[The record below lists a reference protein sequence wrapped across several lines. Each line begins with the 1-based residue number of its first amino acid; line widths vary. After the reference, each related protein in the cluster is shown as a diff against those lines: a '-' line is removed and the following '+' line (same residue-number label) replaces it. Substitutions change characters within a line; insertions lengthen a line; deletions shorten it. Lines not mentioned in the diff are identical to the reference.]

1 MEVSLSSLGGPE
13 GGSDEPTD
21 TEGQEF
27 FSDSMS
33 DHTEPPTGE
42 TLEPTEPTGEPRE
55 STGDQVE
62 PRVEQTQNTELL
74 ESSVE
79 PTEQTEPE
87 ARGGVGLFFKEE
99 VRCEDEMAQRRAAL
113 LERQQKRTEELK
125 RRRQW
130 NEQERESR
138 PPSEEEERRGS
149 LPPPPPL
156 SCTPPPA
163 AAGVPSLTPPSTPSR
178 RGDFTRREY
187 AHRQQIRIMSDL
199 DKVLRQKPTN
209 QGRVAAKKSNP
220 RPRSMTREESQL
232 SRSPAKSTMG
242 NGIVT
247 IGCLCVCVC

>member
-1 MEVSLSSLGGPE
+1 MEVSLSSLGGQE

-21 TEGQEF
+21 TEGQEL

-55 STGDQVE
+55 STGDQI
-62 PRVEQTQNTELL
+62 EQTQNTELR
-74 ESSVE
+74 EPSVE

-87 ARGGVGLFFKEE
+87 ARGGLGFFFKEE
-99 VRCEDEMAQRRAAL
+99 VHCEDEMAQRRAAL
-113 LERQQKRTEELK
+113 LGRQQKRAEDLK

-149 LPPPPPL
+149 LPQTPPP
-156 SCTPPPA
+156 SCTPPPPP
-163 AAGVPSLTPPSTPSR
+163 VSPPSPPTTPSR
-178 RGDFTRREY
+178 RGDFTRKEY

-199 DKVLRQKPTN
+199 DKVLRQKHTN
-209 QGRVAAKKSNP
+209 QGRVAAKKS
-220 RPRSMTREESQL
+220 RPDL
-232 SRSPAKSTMG
+232 GA
-242 NGIVT
+242 
-247 IGCLCVCVC
+247 